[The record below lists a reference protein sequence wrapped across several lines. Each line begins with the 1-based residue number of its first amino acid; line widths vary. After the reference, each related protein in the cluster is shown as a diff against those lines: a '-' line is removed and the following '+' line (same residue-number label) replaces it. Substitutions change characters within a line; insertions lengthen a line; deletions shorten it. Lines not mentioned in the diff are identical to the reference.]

1 MSLSVNLRRADEGR
15 KMVRLVVEGCVM
27 LMLVRVSVAVR
38 RIHDGWEMMQLR
50 LLLVA

>member
-1 MSLSVNLRRADEGR
+1 MRLSVDLRRADEGR

-27 LMLVRVSVAVR
+27 LMLVRVSVTAR
-38 RIHDGWEMMQLR
+38 RIHDGWEMVQLG